1 MAWFRKT
8 GQTWK
13 LAIFVVACW
22 VGLGLFFLRRVLHV
36 RLPALAA
43 LGSAVLGLALFIW
56 FFVSVRC
63 PYCGGRPIW
72 FMASRMKLRS
82 FDPGGMEHCPICRD
96 TGDVRPVDPP
106 LFSSFRRM

>member
-1 MAWFRKT
+1 MTWFRRT

-13 LAIFVVACW
+13 LVIFSLACW
-22 VGLGLFFLRRVLHV
+22 AGLGLFFV
-36 RLPALAA
+36 RLPMAA
-43 LGSAVLGLALFIW
+43 GLVSAFLGLGVFIW

-72 FMASRMKLRS
+72 FMASRMRLAS
-82 FDPGGMEHCPICRD
+82 FDPGALEHCPICRD

-106 LFSSFRRM
+106 LFSAFRRM